1 MPKLDL
7 ETRTKLWQAG
17 LLKLRFPDGMKPRK
31 LRSTECSLIEEE
43 KYWLGRAAAA
53 EYISAQDK
61 GLSAIFYTS
70 PPPEF
75 RLDSADWYLCP
86 NEYWNRPPALLST
99 IVQTFPTDLFQLA
112 QGNQPP
118 AFYPDR
124 TADYTQA
131 QEAVMRSIFR
141 ETVRIGWSLLEYK
154 WFILE
159 HLRKTTT
166 QVTHDEAVQ
175 VLTLLSQMKSES
187 ED

>member
-1 MPKLDL
+1 MPELDL

-17 LLKLRFPDGMKPRK
+17 LLKLRLPDGVQPR
-31 LRSTECSLIEEE
+31 SLTEEE
-43 KYWLGRAAAA
+43 KYWLDRASTA
-53 EYISAQDK
+53 EYISPQNK
-61 GLSAIFYTS
+61 GLSAICYTS

-99 IVQTFPTDLFQLA
+99 IVQIFPADLFQLA

-124 TADYTQA
+124 TPDYTQV
-131 QEAVMRSIFR
+131 QETVMRSIFR
-141 ETVRIGWSLLEYK
+141 ETVRIGWSLPEYK

-159 HLRKTTT
+159 HLRKTTA
-166 QVTHDEAVQ
+166 QITHDEAVQ
-175 VLTLLSQMKSES
+175 VLTLLSQMES
-187 ED
+187 EPDD